1 MFTDLPRDEQLDDLM
16 RLSTLDSSS
25 FKEDEIGSDLIKDQQ
40 KINME
45 FDSGQC
51 AVLPEDRAQKL
62 LVSVS
67 IFFRCELSCLTITF
81 FQALERDYCVVNNL
95 VCFVGYAHVA
105 DVKRAGD
112 ASTTVTV

>member
-1 MFTDLPRDEQLDDLM
+1 M
-16 RLSTLDSSS
+16 RLSTLNSTS

-45 FDSGQC
+45 FDSEQC

-67 IFFRCELSCLTITF
+67 IFFRCESSCLIVTF
-81 FQALERDYCVVNNL
+81 FHAFECD
-95 VCFVGYAHVA
+95 
-105 DVKRAGD
+105 
-112 ASTTVTV
+112 

>member
-1 MFTDLPRDEQLDDLM
+1 MYSDNQNLLKYKGEFFFKIIICHPLFTDLPRDEQLDDLM
-16 RLSTLDSSS
+16 RLSTLDSSN

-67 IFFRCELSCLTITF
+67 IFFQMRTILF
-81 FQALERDYCVVNNL
+81 NHHIVS
-95 VCFVGYAHVA
+95 
-105 DVKRAGD
+105 
-112 ASTTVTV
+112 STRT